1 VTAGV
6 VSGLGRSIPAWSGR
20 VRRAYLG
27 LVNTPV
33 QLPVSS
39 VVRTGHRDGLLVVE
53 VLPRSPAERAGLRAG
68 DVLLSVGRKSVSN
81 AGAFRSYF
89 SRRQSAP
96 LDISALRDGT
106 ELHVVAVPRGND
118 GKPIALRRKEE
129 FSAGKGRDCPGPR
142 TMGLWAL
149 IIDVE

>member
-1 VTAGV
+1 MAVPVNATSRRIIA
-6 VSGLGRSIPAWSGR
+6 SLLSDGR

-53 VLPRSPAERAGLRAG
+53 VLPESPAERAGLRAG

-81 AGAFRSYF
+81 AESLQKLLF
-89 SRRQSAP
+89 SEAIGAP

-106 ELHVVAVPRGND
+106 ELHVVAVP
-118 GKPIALRRKEE
+118 EE
-129 FSAGKGRDCPGPR
+129 MSAP
-142 TMGLWAL
+142 
-149 IIDVE
+149 